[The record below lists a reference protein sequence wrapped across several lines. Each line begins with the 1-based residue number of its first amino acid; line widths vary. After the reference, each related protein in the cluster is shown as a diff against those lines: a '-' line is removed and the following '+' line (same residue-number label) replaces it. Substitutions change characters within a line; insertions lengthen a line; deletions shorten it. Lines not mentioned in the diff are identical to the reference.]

1 MNLTMNLTNA
11 ISLIRSVA
19 AFVFLYFALAGEWR
33 IAFPIFWIAALTD
46 MIDGSLARLLGQR
59 TRLGAFLDPMADKLL
74 LTASFIT
81 LTYLKVI
88 PFWITAVVISRDLV
102 LMLGAVL
109 IHMSGGTIHP
119 SPTWLGKAS
128 TFFQM
133 LTVLAAM
140 LMVYIFKLPEAAKP
154 FFWITAAF
162 TTASG
167 IQYLYQGTR
176 LLNPPAPR
184 EPHEPTLVR

>member
-1 MNLTMNLTNA
+1 MGLANWLTVVR
-11 ISLIRSVA
+11 IVLIPV
-19 AFVFLYFALAGEWR
+19 FVTLLVYR
-33 IAFPIFWIAALTD
+33 RPIAALIVFLLASLTD
-46 MIDGSLARLLGQR
+46 ILDGYFARHRGDQ

-81 LTYLKVI
+81 LTYLKI
-88 PFWITAVVISRDLV
+88 FPFWITAVVISRDVV

-140 LMVYIFKLPEAAKP
+140 VMIYIFKLPAAAKP